1 MPGYHRTDLKPSMG
15 TPVPAA
21 QQPFSPRRAAHR
33 QRKRHTWRNAL
44 LLVAGLIVVL
54 IVCVLVYVGSIGA
67 AFNDRRQT
75 VDAGLAAQDGDGM
88 LNILLLGSDSRGE
101 GRDTAEVKGEDG
113 ARSDTM
119 MLVHV
124 PQDRQDIY
132 VMSIVRDLWVEI
144 PGHGERKING
154 ALGLGGYPLVA
165 QTVEDLVGMEI
176 DHLAVI
182 DFEGFNGLT
191 DALGGVELCNPHA
204 FSSGVIN
211 PSFFPAG
218 DILLDGTD
226 ALRYVRERKAFLAGD
241 FERVQNQQRFVS
253 AVAGRLLT
261 VETLANPQRIMD
273 VVNGFTP
280 FITVDERLD
289 AATIAGHAWSM
300 RNIRPGDI
308 EMFTVPHGPPATTA
322 GGASIVEQD
331 PAGMAEL
338 QRALRSGSMEEFLQ
352 GDAEGGSSEDETAEE
367 GQPDDGASSPSPS
380 ATASGG
386 GQGDEDG
393 VGDGVDQDG
402 TASAEPTES
411 AAATPQADPTPA
423 PVCAGG

>member
-1 MPGYHRTDLKPSMG
+1 MG
-15 TPVPAA
+15 TPVPAE
-21 QQPFSPRRAAHR
+21 QHPYSPRRAAHR
-33 QRKRHTWRNAL
+33 QRRRHTWRNAL
-44 LLVAGLIVVL
+44 LLVAGLLVVL
-54 IVCVLVYVGSIGA
+54 VVCVLVYIGSIGA

-75 VDAGLAAQDGDGM
+75 VDAGITAQDDDGV

-101 GRDTAEVKGEDG
+101 GRDTADVKGEDG

-124 PQDRQDIY
+124 PEDRQNVY

-144 PGHGERKING
+144 PGHGERKVNG
-154 ALGLGGYPLVA
+154 ALGLGGYPLVI
-165 QTVEDLVGMEI
+165 QTVEDLVGVEI

-191 DALGGVELCNPHA
+191 EALGGVELCNPHA

-211 PSFFPAG
+211 PSFFPQG
-218 DILLDGTD
+218 DILLNGTD
-226 ALRYVRERKAFLAGD
+226 ALRYVRERKAFLDGD
-241 FERVQNQQRFVS
+241 FERVQNQQRFVN

-289 AATIAGHAWSM
+289 AATLAGYAWSM
-300 RNIRPGDI
+300 RDIRPSAI
-308 EMFTVPHGPPATTA
+308 EMFTVPHGPPATTP

-331 PAGMAEL
+331 PEGMARL
-338 QRALRSGSMEEFLQ
+338 QRALREDSVDEFLSAQ
-352 GDAEGGSSEDETAEE
+352 EDGEV
-367 GQPDDGASSPSPS
+367 PDDAASSPSASDASSGASPS
-380 ATASGG
+380 APGS
-386 GQGDEDG
+386 
-393 VGDGVDQDG
+393 
-402 TASAEPTES
+402 
-411 AAATPQADPTPA
+411 ADPSPDSDQSTSPSFSPSPSSTEPDRPA
-423 PVCAGG
+423 AVCAAG

>member
-1 MPGYHRTDLKPSMG
+1 MPAEQHPY
-15 TPVPAA
+15 
-21 QQPFSPRRAAHR
+21 SPRRAAHR
-33 QRKRHTWRNAL
+33 QRRRHTWRNAL
-44 LLVAGLIVVL
+44 LLVAGLLVVL
-54 IVCVLVYVGSIGA
+54 VVCVLVYIGSIGA

-75 VDAGLAAQDGDGM
+75 VDAGITAQDDDGV

-101 GRDTAEVKGEDG
+101 GRDTADVKGEDG

-124 PQDRQDIY
+124 PEDRQNVY

-144 PGHGERKING
+144 PGHGERKVNG
-154 ALGLGGYPLVA
+154 ALGLGGYPLVI
-165 QTVEDLVGMEI
+165 QTVEDLVGVEI

-191 DALGGVELCNPHA
+191 EALGGVELCNPHA

-211 PSFFPAG
+211 PSFFPQG
-218 DILLDGTD
+218 DILLNGTD
-226 ALRYVRERKAFLAGD
+226 ALRYVRERKAFLDGD
-241 FERVQNQQRFVS
+241 FERVQNQQRFVN

-289 AATIAGHAWSM
+289 AATLAGYAWSM
-300 RNIRPGDI
+300 RDIRPSAI
-308 EMFTVPHGPPATTA
+308 EMFTVPHGPPATTP

-331 PAGMAEL
+331 PEGMARLE
-338 QRALRSGSMEEFLQ
+338 RALRNDAVGEFLSAQ
-352 GDAEGGSSEDETAEE
+352 EDGEV
-367 GQPDDGASSPSPS
+367 PDDAASSPSASDASSGASPSAPGSADPSPDSDQSTSPSSSPSPS
-380 ATASGG
+380 ST
-386 GQGDEDG
+386 
-393 VGDGVDQDG
+393 
-402 TASAEPTES
+402 EPDRP
-411 AAATPQADPTPA
+411 AA
-423 PVCAGG
+423 VCAAG

>member
-1 MPGYHRTDLKPSMG
+1 MG
-15 TPVPAA
+15 TPVPAE
-21 QQPFSPRRAAHR
+21 QHPYSPRRAAHR
-33 QRKRHTWRNAL
+33 QRRRHTWRNAL
-44 LLVAGLIVVL
+44 LLVAGLLVVL
-54 IVCVLVYVGSIGA
+54 VVCVLVYIGSIGA

-75 VDAGLAAQDGDGM
+75 VDAGITAQDDDGV

-101 GRDTAEVKGEDG
+101 GRDTADVKGEDG

-124 PQDRQDIY
+124 PEDRQNVY

-144 PGHGERKING
+144 PGHGERKVNG
-154 ALGLGGYPLVA
+154 ALGLGGYPLVI
-165 QTVEDLVGMEI
+165 QTVEDLVGVEI

-191 DALGGVELCNPHA
+191 EALGGVELCNPHA

-211 PSFFPAG
+211 PSFFPQG
-218 DILLDGTD
+218 DILLNGTD
-226 ALRYVRERKAFLAGD
+226 ALRYVRERKAFLDGD
-241 FERVQNQQRFVS
+241 FERVQNQQRFVN

-289 AATIAGHAWSM
+289 AATLAGYAWSM
-300 RNIRPGDI
+300 RDIRPSAI
-308 EMFTVPHGPPATTA
+308 EMFTVPHGPPATTP

-331 PAGMAEL
+331 PEGMARL
-338 QRALRSGSMEEFLQ
+338 QRALREDSVDEFLQ
-352 GDAEGGSSEDETAEE
+352 RDQGGGSAEE
-367 GQPDDGASSPSPS
+367 TSEPGQPDGGTSSPSPT

-386 GQGDEDG
+386 GQGD
-393 VGDGVDQDG
+393 GDGADAGADQDG
-402 TASAEPTES
+402 TASGEPTGS
-411 AAATPQADPTPA
+411 ASATPQADPRPA

>member
-1 MPGYHRTDLKPSMG
+1 MPAEQHPY
-15 TPVPAA
+15 
-21 QQPFSPRRAAHR
+21 SPRRAAHR
-33 QRKRHTWRNAL
+33 QRRRHTWRNAL
-44 LLVAGLIVVL
+44 LLVAGLLVVL
-54 IVCVLVYVGSIGA
+54 VVCVLVYIGSIGA

-75 VDAGLAAQDGDGM
+75 VDAGITAQDDDGV

-101 GRDTAEVKGEDG
+101 GRDTADVKGEDG

-124 PQDRQDIY
+124 PEDRQNVY

-144 PGHGERKING
+144 PGHGERKVNG
-154 ALGLGGYPLVA
+154 ALGLGGYPLVI
-165 QTVEDLVGMEI
+165 QTVEDLVGVEI

-191 DALGGVELCNPHA
+191 EALGGVELCNPHA

-211 PSFFPAG
+211 PSFFPQG
-218 DILLDGTD
+218 DILLNGTD
-226 ALRYVRERKAFLAGD
+226 ALRYVRERKAFLDGD
-241 FERVQNQQRFVS
+241 FERVQNQQRFVN

-289 AATIAGHAWSM
+289 AATLAGYAWSM
-300 RNIRPGDI
+300 RDIRPSAI
-308 EMFTVPHGPPATTA
+308 EMFTVPHGPPATTP

-331 PAGMAEL
+331 PEGMARLE
-338 QRALRSGSMEEFLQ
+338 RALRNDAVGEFLSAQ
-352 GDAEGGSSEDETAEE
+352 EDGEV
-367 GQPDDGASSPSPS
+367 PDDAASSPSASDASSGASPS
-380 ATASGG
+380 APGS
-386 GQGDEDG
+386 
-393 VGDGVDQDG
+393 
-402 TASAEPTES
+402 
-411 AAATPQADPTPA
+411 ADPSPDSDQSTSPSFSPSPSSTEPDRPA
-423 PVCAGG
+423 AVCAAG

>member
-1 MPGYHRTDLKPSMG
+1 MPAEQHPY
-15 TPVPAA
+15 
-21 QQPFSPRRAAHR
+21 SPRRAAHR
-33 QRKRHTWRNAL
+33 QRRRHTWRNAL
-44 LLVAGLIVVL
+44 LLVAGLLVVL
-54 IVCVLVYVGSIGA
+54 VVCVLVYIGSIGA

-75 VDAGLAAQDGDGM
+75 VDAGITTQDDDGV

-101 GRDTAEVKGEDG
+101 GRDTADVKGEDG

-124 PQDRQDIY
+124 PEDRQNVY

-144 PGHGERKING
+144 PGHGERKVNG
-154 ALGLGGYPLVA
+154 ALGLGGYPLVI
-165 QTVEDLVGMEI
+165 QTVEDLVGVEI

-191 DALGGVELCNPHA
+191 EALGGVELCNPHA

-211 PSFFPAG
+211 PSFFPQG
-218 DILLDGTD
+218 DILLNGTD
-226 ALRYVRERKAFLAGD
+226 ALRYVRERKAFLDGD
-241 FERVQNQQRFVS
+241 FERVQNQQRFVN

-289 AATIAGHAWSM
+289 AATLAGYAWSM
-300 RNIRPGDI
+300 RDIRPSAI
-308 EMFTVPHGPPATTA
+308 EMFTVPHGPPATTP

-331 PAGMAEL
+331 PEGMARLE
-338 QRALRSGSMEEFLQ
+338 RALRNDAVGEFLSAQ
-352 GDAEGGSSEDETAEE
+352 EGGEV
-367 GQPDDGASSPSPS
+367 PDDAASSPSASDASSGASPSAPGSADPSPDSDQSTSPSSSPSPS
-380 ATASGG
+380 ST
-386 GQGDEDG
+386 
-393 VGDGVDQDG
+393 
-402 TASAEPTES
+402 EPDRP
-411 AAATPQADPTPA
+411 AA
-423 PVCAGG
+423 VCAAG